1 MQYEVFYTV
10 SYRAIVNC
18 DEDGNMVQDPSEVD
32 IPEGGENDSEYVPDS
47 FVLNG
52 YSKIKG
58 VQHDI

>member
-58 VQHDI
+58 V